1 MAKYTTTTPKTF
13 INSVQSLDHSKSLDA
28 THAPTAKD
36 LNTSVQKL
44 QPKTVNFARIP
55 TNDDQTMY
63 LSEEHPDNDDINSS
77 TDSSTKPN
85 PYNTD
90 MRDRMIKQQK

>member
-1 MAKYTTTTPKTF
+1 
-13 INSVQSLDHSKSLDA
+13 
-28 THAPTAKD
+28 
-36 LNTSVQKL
+36 
-44 QPKTVNFARIP
+44 
-55 TNDDQTMY
+55 MY